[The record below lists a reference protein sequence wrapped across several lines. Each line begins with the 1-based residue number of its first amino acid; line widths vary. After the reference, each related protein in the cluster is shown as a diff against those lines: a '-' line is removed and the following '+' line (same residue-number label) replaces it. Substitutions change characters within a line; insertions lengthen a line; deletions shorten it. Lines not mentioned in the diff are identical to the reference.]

1 MPTLAPSQ
9 VHELQAAITSD
20 DLAQARG
27 ANWAVTNRGRAV
39 PVRRSIQVV
48 VREDRVAI
56 LPDSA
61 ENDQAT
67 GGQEISVTGPMH
79 THIDEIVTAIQ
90 THVNEWGIA
99 GNGLYWRPVLV
110 LHVAPEAQPRAREL
124 AQLLKDSGIELRTN
138 TASGPAP
145 DTGRR

>member
-1 MPTLAPSQ
+1 
-9 VHELQAAITSD
+9 
-20 DLAQARG
+20 
-27 ANWAVTNRGRAV
+27 
-39 PVRRSIQVV
+39 VRRSIQVV

-67 GGQEISVTGPMH
+67 GGQEVSVTGPMRK
-79 THIDEIVTAIQ
+79 HIDDIVTAIQ
-90 THVNEWGIA
+90 RHVNDWGMA

-138 TASGPAP
+138 TANGQAPESG
-145 DTGRR
+145 RH